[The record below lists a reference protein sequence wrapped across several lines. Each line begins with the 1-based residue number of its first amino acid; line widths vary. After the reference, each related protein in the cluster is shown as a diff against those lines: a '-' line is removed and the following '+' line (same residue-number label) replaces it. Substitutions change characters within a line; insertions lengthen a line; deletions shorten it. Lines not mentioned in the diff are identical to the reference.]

1 MPRRSSPRSRMR
13 ATRSSE
19 SEPRS
24 LRARHEVAR
33 RIDPPARGGGVMLL
47 AQRPAVGQIV
57 TLVVGDGA
65 LERHAAGGVAE
76 PADQRGLAVVEHPP
90 PWQRGQL
97 GALVLDR
104 AGAWTRL

>member
-33 RIDPPARGGGVMLL
+33 RIDPPARGGGEMLL
-47 AQRPAVGQIV
+47 AERQAVGQIV
-57 TLVVGDGA
+57 PLVVGGGA
-65 LERHAAGGVAE
+65 LERHAAGVVAE
-76 PADQRGLAVVEHPP
+76 LADPGDLAVVEHPP
-90 PWQRGQL
+90 AWQRRQL
-97 GALVLDR
+97 GALVLD
-104 AGAWTRL
+104 